1 MNLPAGYRARH
12 ASLDDIDLVDR
23 LFQEVDR
30 AMVGEAESS
39 AVWIKED
46 WSSDWVD
53 LATMTRLIFAPGGS
67 VAAYANFEAVDPR
80 VEVGASGRV
89 HPEHVGKGLGT
100 GLVGWTETVA
110 ARLIER
116 GASAPL
122 RHSISGADAAAR
134 DLLLRAGF
142 ERQNS

>member
-67 VAAYANFEAVDPR
+67 VAAYANLEAVDPR

-89 HPEHVGKGLGT
+89 HPEHVRSEEHTSELQSPYE
-100 GLVGWTETVA
+100 LVC
-110 ARLIER
+110 
-116 GASAPL
+116 S
-122 RHSISGADAAAR
+122 
-134 DLLLRAGF
+134 LLL
-142 ERQNS
+142 ENMNE